1 MSLAC
6 RCGGWSSSTGS
17 ACCATSSGGT
27 PSTGWSTRTWSPL
40 SRSRTPST
48 CAAPPPSL
56 RSAAEAQSTAQV
68 NVDELQKQ
76 FNFGAP
82 PDASPPPR
90 NTWAAL
96 SHAVCVGCRG
106 GGRAAQDRLHLWRPH
121 LLGRGGDHR
130 AVPLVR
136 LAVPAGALRVPR
148 AQAAAGRAV
157 PDRGRQP
164 LPLVRRRPVPTP
176 DVALLIAAGW
186 LRFGTQ
192 ALDKNFARQLC
203 PYYYFKKK
211 DGDKKGGEG
220 AAKEGAGEAAAGTP
234 AGDAREEDEVR
245 VQAAALLA
253 VADARAHAGL
263 RSSGRRWRRRRPTS
277 R

>member
-1 MSLAC
+1 M
-6 RCGGWSSSTGS
+6 
-17 ACCATSSGGT
+17 
-27 PSTGWSTRTWSPL
+27 
-40 SRSRTPST
+40 
-48 CAAPPPSL
+48 
-56 RSAAEAQSTAQV
+56 
-68 NVDELQKQ
+68 
-76 FNFGAP
+76 
-82 PDASPPPR
+82 
-90 NTWAAL
+90 
-96 SHAVCVGCRG
+96 
-106 GGRAAQDRLHLWRPH
+106 
-121 LLGRGGDHR
+121 LL
-130 AVPLVR
+130 
-136 LAVPAGALRVPR
+136 
-148 AQAAAGRAV
+148 AAG
-157 PDRGRQP
+157 
-164 LPLVRRRPVPTP
+164 
-176 DVALLIAAGW
+176 
-186 LRFGTQ
+186 RFGTQ

>member
-1 MSLAC
+1 LGAGEEDVQRKIAFISGDRIFWGAEAIIELCRWFDWPYPLA
-6 RCGGWSSSTGS
+6 RFGYLV
-17 ACCATSSGGT
+17 
-27 PSTGWSTRTWSPL
+27 PKPL
-40 SRSRTPST
+40 RDVLYQIVADNRYRW
-48 CAAPPPSL
+48 CAAGPYRH
-56 RSAAEAQSTAQV
+56 RSCPAHRA
-68 NVDELQKQ
+68 
-76 FNFGAP
+76 
-82 PDASPPPR
+82 
-90 NTWAAL
+90 
-96 SHAVCVGCRG
+96 VGCR
-106 GGRAAQDRLHLWRPH
+106 
-121 LLGRGGDHR
+121 
-130 AVPLVR
+130 
-136 LAVPAGALRVPR
+136 
-148 AQAAAGRAV
+148 
-157 PDRGRQP
+157 
-164 LPLVRRRPVPTP
+164 
-176 DVALLIAAGW
+176 
-186 LRFGTQ
+186 RFGTQ